1 MIIKSKDKLVPILYT
16 LYDLWEKEYPGDWP
30 SGSDGIDSNFY
41 NFITKKGKMLL
52 GTKDTLEEITYWYSV
67 LSGNENLLNNSTLT
81 EENVFVPELNSL
93 EVTLKLLEWQKY
105 NSYRKLEIDCYLNPQ
120 QMEESFWFFNHE
132 DFYNIY
138 DANEVDRDWI
148 DGELMDETVHDVRK
162 VTKPQQESINNFL
175 DTLSESELNYLTETI
190 IKKNLNK

>member
-1 MIIKSKDKLVPILYT
+1 MIVRSKDKLVPLLYT
-16 LYDLWEKEYPGDWP
+16 LYDLWEKEYPGTWP
-30 SGSDGIDSNFY
+30 SGSDGVDTEFY
-41 NFITKKGKMLL
+41 TFITKKGKMLV
-52 GTKDTLEEITYWYSV
+52 GIKDTIEEITYWYSA
-67 LSGNENLLNNSTLT
+67 LSGNENLLNNSELT

-93 EVTLKLLEWQKY
+93 EVTLKLLEWEKY
-105 NSYRKLEIDCYLNPQ
+105 SSYRKMEIDCYLNPQ

-132 DFYNIY
+132 DFYNVY
-138 DANEVDRDWI
+138 DANEVNRDWI
-148 DGELMDETVHDVRK
+148 DGETMDETVYDVRK

>member
-93 EVTLKLLEWQKY
+93 EVTLRLLEWQKY
-105 NSYRKLEIDCYLNPQ
+105 NSFRKMEIDCYLNPQ

-148 DGELMDETVHDVRK
+148 DGETMDETVHDVRK

>member
-1 MIIKSKDKLVPILYT
+1 
-16 LYDLWEKEYPGDWP
+16 
-30 SGSDGIDSNFY
+30 
-41 NFITKKGKMLL
+41 MLFR
-52 GTKDTLEEITYWYSV
+52 S
-67 LSGNENLLNNSTLT
+67 
-81 EENVFVPELNSL
+81 
-93 EVTLKLLEWQKY
+93 
-105 NSYRKLEIDCYLNPQ
+105 
-120 QMEESFWFFNHE
+120 SFWFFNHE

-148 DGELMDETVHDVRK
+148 DGETIDETVYDVRK

>member
-93 EVTLKLLEWQKY
+93 EVTLRLLEWQKY
-105 NSYRKLEIDCYLNPQ
+105 NSFRKMEIDCYLNPQ